1 MLINAQ
7 NIFGTI
13 DNKLVTVVASEEDRA
28 LEDRGHLVLTLHLL
42 LLLVFFFSLH
52 VHIDLFR

>member
-28 LEDRGHLVLTLHLL
+28 LKDRGHLVLTLHLL
-42 LLLVFFFSLH
+42 LLLVFFFFFSPCTY
-52 VHIDLFR
+52 